1 MEPGGRRRAV
11 AGRQP
16 AYAADEV
23 DRRRPSWDVNQQ
35 GKVWRPPTDVYETGS
50 AIVVRIEIA
59 GMGEEDLNI
68 ELLHRMLVVSGR
80 RVDHAD
86 SRKLAYQQMEIF
98 YGEFRTDVR
107 LPWSVNSASVEATY
121 SNGFLT
127 VVLPK
132 ANALRVPVAE
142 ATD

>member
-1 MEPGGRRRAV
+1 M
-11 AGRQP
+11 
-16 AYAADEV
+16 
-23 DRRRPSWDVNQQ
+23 NQQ